1 MGNDAI
7 EPIDIQFI
15 EFIDL
20 FFVFA
25 ARHAGYDL
33 RVIYED

>member
-7 EPIDIQFI
+7 EPRDIQSI

-20 FFVFA
+20 FFSFLPPA
-25 ARHAGYDL
+25 MRDT
-33 RVIYED
+33 I